1 MNKLTYHSQ
10 DGYQIP
16 DLQMPEEPEI
26 LLGRYARMHGAY
38 LKEHR
43 KVVYLNLL
51 TSGKLHQ
58 HLQET
63 EQTALQRLERITRQM
78 AREQGISE
86 ALKEADPLEWT
97 RQMNNIRSRAEEGI
111 LQELIYR

>member
-1 MNKLTYHSQ
+1 MNQLTYHSQ
-10 DGYQIP
+10 DGYRIP
-16 DLQMPEEPEI
+16 DLQMPEQPEI

-43 KVVYLNLL
+43 PVAYLNLL
-51 TSGKLHQ
+51 TSGSLQQ
-58 HLQET
+58 HLQEV

-78 AREQGISE
+78 AREQGIRE
-86 ALKEADPLEWT
+86 ALKETDPLEWT

-111 LQELIYR
+111 LQDLIYQ